1 MKRTP
6 AKECR
11 YCNGTDLVYI
21 RIWLWYEVPLL
32 LTMAH
37 GIAVVALDAS
47 SLMCTLESYPP
58 MDYQ

>member
-1 MKRTP
+1 MQILQWNRP
-6 AKECR
+6 SLHQEMAI
-11 YCNGTDLVYI
+11 VF
-21 RIWLWYEVPLL
+21 PLL

-58 MDYQ
+58 VDYQ